1 MKLSA
6 WHSWSPT
13 SLCVFVLLGLFS
25 FLLSPKRHLCK
36 VPPLSQPRRERGST
50 QRAWNSSSLEGKES
64 LFTACD
70 WCIQRMPLA
79 LFSLL
84 SQLSDLQKG
93 QEALSLRCLQ
103 HHLKF
108 WDWCAT
114 HWRAGLGCPKGMKPP
129 RMLNVTRV
137 SPCVLLLFSFP
148 SPGQGEPFQNLLH
161 FMEANAKYNITHPC
175 SGQLFHG
182 VLCAPKVTSVSS

>member
-114 HWRAGLGCPKGMKPP
+114 HWRAGFGCPKGMKPP

-137 SPCVLLLFSFP
+137 SQPVFCCFSP
-148 SPGQGEPFQNLLH
+148 SPPQDKENLSKISFISWKPMQNIISH
-161 FMEANAKYNITHPC
+161 TRVHDNFFMECFVHQK
-175 SGQLFHG
+175 
-182 VLCAPKVTSVSS
+182 